1 MVTAISLQQAPPS
14 LPARALHAGAP
25 VPVPAPTASPS
36 AQVEAGTAVG
46 GGGKGEARGGGGF
59 KLGNIN
65 FGRMAVFAA
74 LGAAAA
80 AVIPP
85 LAALGGPVGGAVIG
99 ALLSLVL

>member
-1 MVTAISLQQAPPS
+1 MVSAVPLRQAPPS
-14 LPARALHAGAP
+14 VLPRALHAGAP
-25 VPVPAPTASPS
+25 VPAAPPRTS
-36 AQVEAGTAVG
+36 VDAGATHG
-46 GGGKGEARGGGGF
+46 GGGDAATRGGGGF